1 MLRGFVGIVWFKQN
15 RGLIAARC
23 QMTINA
29 VCRYVQRAV
38 FIPTDIYI
46 VIGEGGIFDLGVGL
60 DPIKALALFT
70 PECLGIGNGGLV
82 HCCVFICVNMRAS
95 KKVREFRSR
104 WQCSSPSKVTARM
117 SSDKGCR
124 AAAWVSLTPIP
135 SWKYGASCLFN
146 VNKRHKRSSCDD

>member
-23 QMTINA
+23 QMAINA

-38 FIPTDIYI
+38 LIPTDIYI
-46 VIGEGGIFDLGVGL
+46 VIGKGGVFDLGVGL
-60 DPIKALALFT
+60 DPIKALALFA
-70 PECLGIGNGGLV
+70 PKRLGIGNGGLI
-82 HCCVFICVNMRAS
+82 HCCVFIRVNMRAS

-104 WQCSSPSKVTARM
+104 WQCGSPSKVAARM
-117 SSDKGCR
+117 SFDKGCR

-135 SWKYGASCLFN
+135 SLNMAVRACST
-146 VNKRHKRSSCDD
+146 